1 MYRIFTRATLMPITP
16 IWKHFAAF
24 LYDIFPLI
32 GVFLAT
38 SLIVL
43 VLRGGVPVER
53 YSPWFITLLLFE
65 FAGYYIYSWK
75 VGGQTLGMRAW
86 KMKIFPKIANQQNLT
101 WSQACLRLF
110 VGIISTLLLGSG
122 LFWKLASNKK
132 ESWMDSASHS
142 VTKTLDI

>member
-1 MYRIFTRATLMPITP
+1 MPITS

-32 GVFLAT
+32 GVFLST

-43 VLRGGVPVER
+43 VVRGGIPVER
-53 YSPWFITLLLFE
+53 YSPWFSALLLFE
-65 FAGYYIYSWK
+65 FAGYYVYSWK

-86 KMKIFPKIANQQNLT
+86 KMKIIPNAINQNNLT
-101 WSQACLRLF
+101 WGQALLRLLA
-110 VGIISTLLLGSG
+110 GIASTLLFGLG
-122 LFWKLASNKK
+122 LFWKRFSKKK
-132 ESWMDSASHS
+132 ESWMDIASHS